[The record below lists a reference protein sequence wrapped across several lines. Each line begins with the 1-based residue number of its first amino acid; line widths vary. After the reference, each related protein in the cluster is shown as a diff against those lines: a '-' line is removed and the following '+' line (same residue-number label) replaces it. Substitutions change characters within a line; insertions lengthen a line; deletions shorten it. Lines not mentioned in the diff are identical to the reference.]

1 MSAAPERAPLLRPHA
16 AGQQLDRSTITYE
29 VTTDATDKVFG
40 LFSALGIVA
49 FTFGDT
55 ILPEIQ
61 YTVKV
66 RPQLALSWAC
76 QPVGLCV

>member
-1 MSAAPERAPLLRPHA
+1 VPPPPPLP

-29 VTTDATDKVFG
+29 VTTDDTDKVFG

-66 RPQLALSWAC
+66 RPGVSC
-76 QPVGLCV
+76 RRSRCDHGL